1 MAGDTRGAD
10 NVHPVPLLA
19 ASLRLVAVPTAVAC
33 SRMFVRHTLSR
44 WNLQDHE
51 ESATLVMSELV
62 TNAVKAGGLT
72 EPDPKPWQIKAEHVI
87 AVQLRVLDGS
97 LFVEVWDRTPEMPV
111 LQHPGVNAT
120 SGRGL
125 LLVEALAEQWNVYG
139 PPVGGKVVWAELPL
153 EPSAEPPPRD
163 PPHKPLLLPH
173 GVRAPQGPV
182 ELQARQ
188 ALLDHLMVTTLE
200 RRQR

>member
-1 MAGDTRGAD
+1 MTGDNAVRPD
-10 NVHPVPLLA
+10 PLLA

-33 SRMFVRHTLSR
+33 SRRFVRHTLSR

-62 TNAVKAGGLT
+62 TNAIKAGGLT

-97 LFVEVWDRTPEMPV
+97 LFVEAWDRTPELPV
-111 LQHPGVNAT
+111 LQHPGSDAT

-125 LLVEALAEQWNVYG
+125 LLVESLAERWDVYG
-139 PPVGGKVVWAELPL
+139 PTVGGKVVWAELPL
-153 EPSAEPPPRD
+153 APSAAPALWN
-163 PPHKPLLLPH
+163 PPHTPFPLPN
-173 GVRAPQGPV
+173 GIRAPRGPV

-200 RRQR
+200 RRRS